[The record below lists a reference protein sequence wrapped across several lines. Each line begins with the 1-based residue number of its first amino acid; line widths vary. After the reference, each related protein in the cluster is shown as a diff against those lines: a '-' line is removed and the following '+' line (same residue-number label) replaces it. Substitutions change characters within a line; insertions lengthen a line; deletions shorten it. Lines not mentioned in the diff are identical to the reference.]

1 MLQFASQIVFNGLMS
16 GLVYVLV
23 ALGFTMIFGI
33 MRVVN
38 FAHGEFYM
46 IAAYVLYLACTLGG
60 LNYFVGMLLG
70 AVVAGIVGV
79 VVERALFRPFI
90 GREINGMIIAIALSL
105 SFRALALILF
115 GPEELAVPRPIQG
128 SLLIGGVALTYD
140 RLLIGVSALIIMSVF
155 YLLLHHTRMG
165 LAMRAIAQDEKI
177 ASLQGIAPSYI
188 HAGAFGIGCVLAG
201 LAGGLMAPIYT
212 VSPTMGEM
220 PMLKAFVVVILGGL
234 GSIPGAVIG
243 GILLGCVESLF
254 STLINSTVAAMIVF
268 TLVVIV
274 ISWRPHGF
282 FGNRF
287 S

>member
-1 MLQFASQIVFNGLMS
+1 MLQFGSQIVFNGLMS

-46 IAAYVLYLACTLGG
+46 IAAYVLYIVCTIGG
-60 LNYFVGMLLG
+60 FNYFAGLLLG
-70 AVVAGIVGV
+70 ALIAGLAGV
-79 VVERALFRPFI
+79 VIERTLFRPFI
-90 GREINGMIIAIALSL
+90 GREINGMIIAIAVSL
-105 SFRALALILF
+105 CLRAIALILF
-115 GPEELAVPRPIQG
+115 GPEELAVQRPIQG
-128 SLLIGGVALTYD
+128 SLLIGRFALTYD
-140 RLLIGVSALIIMSVF
+140 RLLIGLSALIIMAIF
-155 YLLLHHTRMG
+155 YLFLHHTRMG

-177 ASLQGIAPSYI
+177 ASLQGITPSYI
-188 HAGAFGIGCVLAG
+188 HAGAFGLGCILAG

-234 GSIPGAVIG
+234 GSIPGAVLG
-243 GILLGCVESLF
+243 GILLGFIESLF
-254 STLINSTVAAMIVF
+254 STLIDSTVATMIVF
-268 TLVVIV
+268 ALVVIV
-274 ISWRPHGF
+274 ISWRPQGF

-287 S
+287 T

>member
-1 MLQFASQIVFNGLMS
+1 MLQFSSQIIFNGLMS

-60 LNYFVGMLLG
+60 LNYFAGLLLG
-70 AVVAGIVGV
+70 AVIAGAVGV
-79 VVERALFRPFI
+79 VVERSLFRPFH
-90 GREINGMIIAIALSL
+90 GREINGMIIAIAVSL
-105 SFRALALILF
+105 CFRAIALILF

-140 RLLIGVSALIIMSVF
+140 RLLIGASAVVIMSIF
-155 YLLLHHTRMG
+155 YLFLHHTRMG
-165 LAMRAIAQDEKI
+165 LAMRAVAQDEKI

-188 HAGAFGIGCVLAG
+188 HASAFGVGCVLAG

-243 GILLGCVESLF
+243 GILLGFVESLF

-268 TLVVIV
+268 ALVVVV